1 MTATQHDR
9 IAYQRAYQGARQR
22 AMARLVSRHRGEY
35 AALLAAE
42 QVKGM
47 SEEERQAE
55 RLAQLERE
63 RVRRID
69 ALEAERYAPV
79 PAERGYWN
87 RTPFKGQDD
96 D

>member
-1 MTATQHDR
+1 MNTDR
-9 IAYQRAYQGARQR
+9 VTYQRAYQGARQR
-22 AMARLVSRHRGEY
+22 AMARLVAAHRGEY
-35 AALLAAE
+35 ASLLAAE

-69 ALEAERYAPV
+69 DLEAERYAPT

-87 RTPFKGQDD
+87 RPEPFATRKEADA
-96 D
+96 

>member
-9 IAYQRAYQGARQR
+9 IAYQRAYQSARQR
-22 AMARLVSRHRGEY
+22 ALNRLAQAHRGEY

-42 QVKGM
+42 QVNGM
-47 SEEERQAE
+47 SDEERQAE
-55 RLAQLERE
+55 QLAQLERE

-69 ALEAERYAPV
+69 DLEAERYAPV

-87 RTPFKGQDD
+87 RPTTRQDD